1 MAHLLAPLPGT
12 RPPVRGLFVDR
23 WGTLFRL
30 PEKDFVH
37 RWEQV
42 QFIEGSVDALFRA
55 QQSGWN
61 LYLIGNEE
69 AVAHGKV
76 SDRTWA
82 KLERELLDHLSGMG
96 VNIRR
101 NYACLD
107 HPQGKPPHKKP
118 SVFLLPDTGALYH
131 AAQVDGVELTQS
143 WVIGDSTL
151 ELACGER
158 AGCNVAAVR
167 TGLALEDRTLD
178 VEPAMQGEDLA
189 DVIGILLSLE
199 AYARS

>member
-1 MAHLLAPLPGT
+1 MTHPLAPLPGT
-12 RPPVRGLFVDR
+12 HPPVRGLFVDR
-23 WGTLFRL
+23 WGTLARL

-42 QFIEGSVDALFRA
+42 EFIEGSVDALFRA

-69 AVAHGKV
+69 AVAHGRL
-76 SDRTWA
+76 SDRSWT
-82 KLERELLDHLSGMG
+82 KLESELLDHLSSMG

-131 AAQVDGVELTQS
+131 AAQVDGVDLSQS
-143 WVIGDSTL
+143 WVVGDSTL

-158 AGCNVAAVR
+158 AGCHVAAVR

-178 VEPAMQGEDLA
+178 VEPDMLGDDLA
-189 DVIGILLSLE
+189 DVIGTLLSFE
-199 AYARS
+199 AYAPS